1 MKILKFGA
9 IWCSGCLVM
18 KPRWAD
24 IEKELPW
31 LVTEYHDADTEK
43 ELVKKYSIQD
53 FPCFIFLDKVGNEIH
68 RECGEVEKDKLIKII
83 NEIKDK

>member
-18 KPRWAD
+18 KPRWID

-53 FPCFIFLDKVGNEIH
+53 FPCFIFLDKVGNEIY

>member
-18 KPRWAD
+18 KPIWGE

-31 LVTEYHDADTEK
+31 LVTEYHDADIDK
-43 ELVKKYSIQD
+43 ELVEKYSITD
-53 FPCFIFLDKVGNEIH
+53 FPCFIFLDKEGNELH
-68 RECGEVEKDKLIKII
+68 RESGEIEKSVLIEVI
-83 NEIKDK
+83 NKYRDL